1 MSEHMTSA
9 DETGSD
15 TEDLEP
21 VEAFRSRV
29 RAWLPAHL
37 PKAGEYSRREETIDA
52 LTTRHREIQ
61 RRLWEADLAGIRY
74 PRKYGGLGLTREH
87 QDAFFAEAAGYE
99 LPLAFA
105 VTHGIVLPTIMD
117 FGTEEQCATHV
128 RAALRGDEMATQL
141 LSEPSGGSDMA
152 GALTRATRDGDEF
165 VVNGA
170 KIWSSSAHLCEYG
183 LLLART
189 DPSLPKHRGLSMLIV
204 PLDAPGVTVNPIRL
218 GNGTSEFC
226 QEFFDDVRIPTANL
240 VGELNDGWTLA
251 SRMLFHERTM
261 LGDNGINDARLSP
274 AGGAN
279 DAVDPL
285 VALAQRIRVASDPL
299 VRQAVGESLMMSHL
313 KQPAVKQVSEALR
326 TGRYPGTG
334 ASLLKLLGSK
344 TGYRRLELGM
354 HIAGERGVIWAES
367 DPDPIGV
374 QWLHA
379 RAYTLAGGTTEMQ
392 LNQIA
397 ERVLGLPRDPSPDY
411 RDVPFAEL
419 PHN

>member
-1 MSEHMTSA
+1 MSDHMTNS
-9 DETGSD
+9 G
-15 TEDLEP
+15 EDVAVRES

-29 RAWLPAHL
+29 RQWLPGHL
-37 PKAGEYSRREETIDA
+37 PKAGEHSRREESIET
-52 LTTRHREIQ
+52 LTARHRELQ
-61 RRLWEADLAGIRY
+61 GRLWEAGLAGIRY
-74 PRKYGGLGLTREH
+74 PRQYGGLGLTEKH
-87 QDAFFAEAAGYE
+87 QEAFFAEAAGYE

-117 FGTEEQCATHV
+117 FGTEEQCARYV
-128 RAALRGDEMATQL
+128 RAALRGDELATQL

-189 DPSLPKHRGLSMLIV
+189 DPDVPKHRGLSMLIV
-204 PLDAPGVTVNPIRL
+204 ALDAPGVTVNPIRL

-226 QEFFDDVRIPTANL
+226 EEFFDDVRISAANL
-240 VGELNDGWTLA
+240 VGELNDGWAVA

-261 LGDNGINDARLSP
+261 LGDNGMNDSRLSP
-274 AGGAN
+274 AGGTQ
-279 DAVDPL
+279 DVVDPL
-285 VALAQRIRVASDPL
+285 VALAQRYGVTSDPL
-299 VRQAVGESLMMSHL
+299 VRQALGEALMMANL
-313 KQPAVKQVSEALR
+313 KQPAIEHVSEGLR
-326 TGRYPGTG
+326 SGRFPGAG
-334 ASLLKLLGSK
+334 ASLLKLFGSK
-344 TGYRRLELGM
+344 TGFRRLELGM
-354 HIAGERGVIWAES
+354 LIAGERGVVWDES
-367 DPDPIGV
+367 EPDPIGV

-397 ERVLGLPRDPSPDY
+397 ERVLGLPRDPAPDF
-411 RDVPFAEL
+411 RDVPFSDL

>member
-1 MSEHMTSA
+1 MSDHIS
-9 DETGSD
+9 GSS
-15 TEDLEP
+15 LEAELES
-21 VEAFRSRV
+21 VEAFRDRV
-29 RAWLPAHL
+29 RQWLPGHL
-37 PKAGEYSRREETIDA
+37 PQAGKHSRREESIET
-52 LTTRHREIQ
+52 LTARHRELQ
-61 RRLWEADLAGIRY
+61 HRLWEANLAGIRY
-74 PRKYGGLGLTREH
+74 PREYGGLGLTEKH

-105 VTHGIVLPTIMD
+105 VTHGIVLPTLMD
-117 FGTEEQCATHV
+117 FGTPEQCAIHV
-128 RAALRGDEMATQL
+128 RAALRGDELATQL

-170 KIWSSSAHLCEYG
+170 KIWSSSANLCEYG

-189 DPSLPKHRGLSMLIV
+189 DPDLPKHRGLSMLIV
-204 PLDAPGVTVNPIRL
+204 PLDTPGVTVNPIRL

-226 QEFFDDVRIPTANL
+226 EEFFDDVRIPVRNL
-240 VGELNDGWTLA
+240 VGEFNDGWAVA
-251 SRMLFHERTM
+251 SRMLYHERTM
-261 LGDNGINDARLSP
+261 LGDNGMNDSRISP
-274 AGGAN
+274 AGGTK
-279 DAVDPL
+279 DVVDPL
-285 VALAQRIRVASDPL
+285 VALARRIGVASDPL
-299 VRQAVGESLMMSHL
+299 VRQALGEALMMTNL
-313 KQPAVKQVSEALR
+313 KHPAIEHISEGLR
-326 TGRYPGTG
+326 SGRFPGAG

-354 HIAGERGVIWAES
+354 QIAGDRGVVWDDSE
-367 DPDPIGV
+367 PDPLGI

-397 ERVLGLPRDPSPDY
+397 ERVLGLPRDPSPDF
-411 RDVPFAEL
+411 RDVPFAKL

>member
-1 MSEHMTSA
+1 MSDQKASPGQNVSGT
-9 DETGSD
+9 DESESVD
-15 TEDLEP
+15 T
-21 VEAFRSRV
+21 FRSRV
-29 RAWLPAHL
+29 RGWLPGHL
-37 PKAGEYSRREETIDA
+37 PKVGEHSRREESIET
-52 LTTRHREIQ
+52 LTARHRELQ
-61 RRLWEADLAGIRY
+61 RRLWEVNLAGIRY
-74 PRKYGGLGLTREH
+74 PREYGGLGLTAKH

-117 FGTEEQCATHV
+117 FGTAEQCATHV
-128 RAALRGDEMATQL
+128 RAALRGDELATQL

-152 GALTRATRDGDEF
+152 GALTRAMRDGDEF

-189 DPSLPKHRGLSMLIV
+189 DPQVPKHRGLSMLIV
-204 PLDAPGVTVNPIRL
+204 ALDSPGVTVNPIRL

-226 QEFFDDVRIPTANL
+226 EEFFDDVRVPADNL
-240 VGELNDGWTLA
+240 VGQLNDGWAVA

-261 LGDNGINDARLSP
+261 LGDNGMNDSRLAP
-274 AGGAN
+274 VGGTG
-279 DAVDPL
+279 DVVDPL
-285 VALAQRIRVASDPL
+285 VALAQRLGVASDPL
-299 VRQAVGESLMMSHL
+299 ARQALGEALMMTHL
-313 KQPAVKQVSEALR
+313 KRPAVEHLSDGLR
-326 TGRYPGTG
+326 SGRLPGTG

-354 HIAGERGVIWAES
+354 QIAGERGVVWDHSE
-367 DPDPIGV
+367 PDPIGV

-397 ERVLGLPRDPSPDY
+397 ERVLGLPRDPSPNF